1 METQA
6 AIWHYLAAPFVLAA
20 IGALWHVARALWAPY
35 PERLTG
41 SKLTDAYLPLGYQ
54 LTDWIHETEFDED
67 GYYRLDSW
75 RNLKVA
81 VALVVAVGMFFV
93 LFSSGVANFF
103 AACMNATLQWLVDL
117 VVYRW
122 QNL

>member
-6 AIWHYLAAPFVLAA
+6 TLWHYLAAPFVLAA

-35 PERLTG
+35 PERFTG
-41 SKLTDAYLPLGYQ
+41 SIHTDLYLPLGYL

-93 LFSSGVANFF
+93 LFSSSVANFF
-103 AACMNATLQWLVDL
+103 ATYVNATLQWFFDL